1 MKIIKYFGK
10 FLDQPRLVNNFTKTV
25 PAALSAGAGYIVLK
39 ESNNTP
45 VENRKR
51 KAIQSGLT
59 MFGAVASSLY
69 APKISSKIFRTAPK
83 FVSNTQLTKNNTQII
98 DTFLSNNLTNEKTGK
113 ILEKAKSNILSIKEI
128 KQLSESLKT
137 ADGKALFK
145 ELIPEPENITSN
157 DIFSEIGRLS
167 VYGLI
172 PVLGGIAG
180 GIAGDK
186 LTDSDYK
193 AKIPNKIK
201 EGAYQYLANIFLCN
215 IGAGTALGILE
226 KCNIKSK
233 SVRALGMV
241 SGIILTGVIGGSKI
255 ANYIGKHFINRC
267 FKDNDDKKRKPEVL
281 DICLHADDIATVAV
295 MSGLKWI
302 EPALPILYAISG
314 YRAGMG
320 YRGKENT
327 FGS

>member
-10 FLDQPRLVNNFTKTV
+10 FLDQPRLVNNLTKTV
-25 PAALSAGAGYIVLK
+25 PSALSVGAGYIVLK

-98 DTFLSNNLTNEKTGK
+98 DTFLANNLTNEKTGK
-113 ILEKAKSNILSIKEI
+113 ILEKAKSKVLSIKEI

-186 LTDSDYK
+186 LTDSD
-193 AKIPNKIK
+193 
-201 EGAYQYLANIFLCN
+201 
-215 IGAGTALGILE
+215 
-226 KCNIKSK
+226 
-233 SVRALGMV
+233 
-241 SGIILTGVIGGSKI
+241 
-255 ANYIGKHFINRC
+255 
-267 FKDNDDKKRKPEVL
+267 
-281 DICLHADDIATVAV
+281 
-295 MSGLKWI
+295 
-302 EPALPILYAISG
+302 
-314 YRAGMG
+314 
-320 YRGKENT
+320 
-327 FGS
+327 